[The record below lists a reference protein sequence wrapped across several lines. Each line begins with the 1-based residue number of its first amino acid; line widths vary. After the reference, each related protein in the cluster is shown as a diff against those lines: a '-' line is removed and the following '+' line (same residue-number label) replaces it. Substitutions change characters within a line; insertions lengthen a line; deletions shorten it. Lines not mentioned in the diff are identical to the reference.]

1 MRAWCIV
8 FLTLFLLLLHRP
20 SPSRWRMSHAR
31 VLVPIANGTEEIEA
45 VTIIDT
51 LRRAEIEVLVAS
63 VHEEQLLIDGSRH
76 IRIMAD
82 ASIHEVEHSG
92 QTFDAIVLPGGMPGA
107 TNLRDSQPLRR
118 LLRRQV
124 QSGGWLAAICA
135 SPVVVLG
142 SLPAAA
148 VLQADHHSATV
159 PIVDDLAHSYIASH
173 LATAFP
179 SFATKLPR
187 QSAVR
192 AHPLS
197 VPHHA
202 TFPRSSMTLTHSR
215 SLAGWLTGGPTR
227 RGRWPPHHQPWSRH
241 DARVRSCID
250 RALGI
255 SSQGRCRVSPDAAL
269 HAGVGLRARSTS
281 SLLTLSLLILL
292 QTNERLTTAPPSS
305 SAVIVS
311 TSLSLSLLLDTD
323 AVNVLGK
330 GGARRMAAH
339 EALHDQ
345 VGVAG
350 ELGGAGTRAD
360 AVRLLQRLLHHLLEH
375 KVRGPAIEAPSA
387 DPEAWRARDPD
398 GVGLCTQLE

>member
-1 MRAWCIV
+1 
-8 FLTLFLLLLHRP
+8 
-20 SPSRWRMSHAR
+20 MSHAR

-192 AHPLS
+192 ANPLS
-197 VPHHA
+197 LSLPHHA
-202 TFPRSSMTLTHSR
+202 TFTRHSLARARPSLALARWLAHRWTNASWSMAASSPAVVQARRSS
-215 SLAGWLTGGPTR
+215 SLM
-227 RGRWPPHHQPWSRH
+227 H
-241 DARVRSCID
+241 
-250 RALGI
+250 
-255 SSQGRCRVSPDAAL
+255 
-269 HAGVGLRARSTS
+269 
-281 SLLTLSLLILL
+281 
-292 QTNERLTTAPPSS
+292 
-305 SAVIVS
+305 
-311 TSLSLSLLLDTD
+311 
-323 AVNVLGK
+323 
-330 GGARRMAAH
+330 
-339 EALHDQ
+339 
-345 VGVAG
+345 
-350 ELGGAGTRAD
+350 
-360 AVRLLQRLLHHLLEH
+360 
-375 KVRGPAIEAPSA
+375 
-387 DPEAWRARDPD
+387 
-398 GVGLCTQLE
+398 